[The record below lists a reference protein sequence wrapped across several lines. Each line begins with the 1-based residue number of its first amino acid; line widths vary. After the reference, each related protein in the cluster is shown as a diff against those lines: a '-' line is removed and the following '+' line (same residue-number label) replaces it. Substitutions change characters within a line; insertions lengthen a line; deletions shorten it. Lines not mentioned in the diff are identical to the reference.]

1 VNRHWL
7 FYECLSGPLKS
18 TKEYKLEKKELS
30 MLHVM
35 VRVNFE
41 DYEKW
46 KPVFDEA
53 ESLRRAYGSRG
64 VRVFRNKEKANEAL
78 IFGEYEDLE
87 KVRQL
92 FQSQE
97 FREVAKRAGVSGP
110 PEVIFLEQVDQ
121 LPA

>member
-1 VNRHWL
+1 
-7 FYECLSGPLKS
+7 
-18 TKEYKLEKKELS
+18 
-30 MLHVM
+30 MLHVI
-35 VRVNFE
+35 VRVAFQ

-53 ESLRRAYGSRG
+53 GSLRKAYGSKG
-64 VRVFRNKEKANEAL
+64 VRIFRNMEKANEAL

-97 FREVAKRAGVSGP
+97 FREATRRAGVSGP
-110 PEVIFLEQVDQ
+110 PEVIFLEQVDE

>member
-1 VNRHWL
+1 
-7 FYECLSGPLKS
+7 
-18 TKEYKLEKKELS
+18 
-30 MLHVM
+30 MIHVI
-35 VRVNFE
+35 VRVTFE

-53 ESLRRAYGSRG
+53 AGLRKAYGSRG
-64 VRVFRNKEKANEAL
+64 VRVFRNRDQANEAV

-97 FREVAKRAGVSGP
+97 FRETAKRAGLSGP
-110 PEVIFLEQVDQ
+110 PQVSFLEQVDE

>member
-1 VNRHWL
+1 
-7 FYECLSGPLKS
+7 
-18 TKEYKLEKKELS
+18 

-53 ESLRRAYGSRG
+53 GSLRRAYGSRG
-64 VRVFRNKEKANEAL
+64 VRFFRNKEKANEAL

-92 FQSQE
+92 FQSPE
-97 FREVAKRAGVSGP
+97 FRETAKRAGLSGP

>member
-1 VNRHWL
+1 MV
-7 FYECLSGPLKS
+7 
-18 TKEYKLEKKELS
+18 
-30 MLHVM
+30 HVI
-35 VRVNFE
+35 VRVTFE

-53 ESLRRAYGSRG
+53 VGLRKAYGSKG
-64 VRVFRNKEKANEAL
+64 VRVFRNMEKANEAV

-97 FREVAKRAGVSGP
+97 FRETAKRAGLSGP
-110 PEVIFLEQVDQ
+110 PQVSFLEQVDQ
-121 LPA
+121 LSA